1 MKTKLTEKMIDNRAK
16 KIKALE
22 EQIKMLNEEKENL
35 QKQIKSEMELRC
47 VDMIQTEKY
56 KISWKE
62 IVSRR
67 LDTNRIKTERPELYE
82 EYTKNS
88 VSMRFTIA

>member
-1 MKTKLTEKMIDNRAK
+1 MKTKLTEKMIDNRAR

>member
-1 MKTKLTEKMIDNRAK
+1 MKTKLTEKMIDNRAR

-67 LDTNRIKTERPELYE
+67 LDTNHIKTERPELYE

>member
-1 MKTKLTEKMIDNRAK
+1 MKTKLTEKMIDNRAR

-88 VSMRFTIA
+88 V